1 MKKKLF
7 IFVLMTVMF
16 LMVMGCAPG
25 VSVAQIDTP
34 VPNVKAGTPAPNGQ
48 INLPG
53 ISLQLY
59 TPGLNPLINT
69 KDARGSVAGV
79 WLGVWHGIISPVTLA
94 LSFFN
99 KDVQMY
105 EVHNDGNQYNLGF
118 FLGIVVLL
126 VVLGAL
132 AGSRRR

>member
-1 MKKKLF
+1 MKNKLF
-7 IFVLMTVMF
+7 IFALMTVMF
-16 LMVMGCAPG
+16 VMVTGCAPG
-25 VSVAQIDTP
+25 ATIAQINTP
-34 VPNVKAGTPAPNGQ
+34 VPGAKTGTPAPNGQ

-53 ISLQLY
+53 VSIQIY
-59 TPGLNPLINT
+59 TPGQNPLINT
-69 KDARGSVAGV
+69 PDAHGSAAGV

-99 KDVQMY
+99 MDVQMY

-118 FLGIVVLL
+118 FLGVVVLI

>member
-16 LMVMGCAPG
+16 VMVTGCAPG
-25 VSVAQIDTP
+25 VIAQVNTP
-34 VPNVKAGTPAPNGQ
+34 VPNTKPGTPAPNGE

-53 ISLQLY
+53 VSLQLY
-59 TPGLNPLINT
+59 TPGQNPLINT
-69 KDARGSVAGV
+69 KDAHGSVAGV
-79 WLGVWHGIISPVTLA
+79 WLGAWHGVISPVTLA

-99 KDVQMY
+99 KDVEMY
-105 EVHNDGNQYNLGF
+105 EVHNNGSQYNFGF
-118 FLGIVVLL
+118 FLGVVILL

>member
-1 MKKKLF
+1 MKKKPF
-7 IFVLMTVMF
+7 IFALMAVMF

-25 VSVAQIDTP
+25 AMGVQINTP
-34 VPNVKAGTPAPNGQ
+34 VPGAKTTPAPNGQ

-53 ISLQLY
+53 VSLQIY
-59 TPGLNPLINT
+59 TPGQNPLINT
-69 KDARGSVAGV
+69 PDARGSVAGV
-79 WLGVWHGIISPVTLA
+79 WLGVWHGVISPVTLA
-94 LSFFN
+94 LSFAN

-105 EVHNDGNQYNLGF
+105 EVHNDGSQYNLGF

-132 AGSRRR
+132 VGSRRR

>member
-7 IFVLMTVMF
+7 IFVLMTVML

-25 VSVAQIDTP
+25 VIAQVNTP
-34 VPNVKAGTPAPNGQ
+34 VPNTKAGTPAPNGQ
-48 INLPG
+48 IDLPG
-53 ISLQLY
+53 VSLQLY

-69 KDARGSVAGV
+69 KDAHGSVAGV
-79 WLGVWHGIISPVTLA
+79 WLGVWHGVISPVTLA

-105 EVHNDGNQYNLGF
+105 EVHNDGSQYNFGF
-118 FLGIVVLL
+118 FLGVVILL